1 MYVDHLE
8 KPLKNT
14 DLFDFKV
21 RLEGKAWSTTFEGMT
36 QPLRMQEKWVRTNQA
51 QDGRRFHFRETLTL
65 LIHLLHSL

>member
-36 QPLRMQEKWVRTNQA
+36 QPLRMQEKRVRPIRPKMAEDSTS
-51 QDGRRFHFRETLTL
+51 GRP
-65 LIHLLHSL
+65 